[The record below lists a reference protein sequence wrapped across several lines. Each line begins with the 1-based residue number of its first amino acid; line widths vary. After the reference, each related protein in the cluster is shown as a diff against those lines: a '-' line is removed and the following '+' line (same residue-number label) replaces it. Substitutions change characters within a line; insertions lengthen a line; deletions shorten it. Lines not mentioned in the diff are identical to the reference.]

1 MDQNV
6 DRLAEASRDVLGS
19 GGGTSRR
26 DGSAR
31 AMNLLRHLIILVR
44 AGLRSVLTRITGSY
58 RPELHYMR
66 GPGPRSL
73 AKAAQWPEHDP
84 QNRRT
89 G

>member
-1 MDQNV
+1 
-6 DRLAEASRDVLGS
+6 
-19 GGGTSRR
+19 
-26 DGSAR
+26 
-31 AMNLLRHLIILVR
+31 MNPLRHLIILVR
-44 AGLRSVLTRITGSY
+44 AGLRRVLPQIRESY